1 MPRQADCV
9 AFRWVAPISAASA
22 RNARLTENCA
32 FTTRWQVQ
40 DDGAFKKGSA
50 GIGIQAAPSLPTA
63 IYRTPSRQ
71 RSLPPWAGDQAQQTG
86 VEDMTEVQDM
96 AALPLIVFDV
106 NET

>member
-1 MPRQADCV
+1 MPRQANCV
-9 AFRWVAPISAASA
+9 AFRWIAPISAASA

-40 DDGAFKKGSA
+40 DDGAFKRDQPASA
-50 GIGIQAAPSLPTA
+50 SRRRPSLPTA

-96 AALPLIVFDV
+96 AALP
-106 NET
+106 